1 MNGFSW
7 LQYVYSRMNLGYAF
21 IGRRNGKSPFAR
33 KGIYEDEKDEE
44 IDTGEEV
51 LVIESDLELF
61 LKGSKPLLQSR
72 NAALAVAVVSC
83 YLYFGT

>member
-1 MNGFSW
+1 MDE
-7 LQYVYSRMNLGYAF
+7 SRICF
-21 IGRRNGKSPFAR
+21 HRTTQRQKPICK

-44 IDTGEEV
+44 IDTGEDV

-61 LKGSKPLLQSR
+61 LKGRKPLLQSR
-72 NAALAVAVVSC
+72 NSALAVAVVSC